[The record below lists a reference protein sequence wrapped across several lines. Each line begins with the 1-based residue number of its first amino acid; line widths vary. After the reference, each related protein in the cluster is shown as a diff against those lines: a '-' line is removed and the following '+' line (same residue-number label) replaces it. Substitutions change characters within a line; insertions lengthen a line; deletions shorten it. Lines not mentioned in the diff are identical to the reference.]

1 MKRWIK
7 LLTAI
12 AAVALIALTA
22 AAVATGGE
30 ARAGAKVEIG
40 KKPLGRILVDSKGIT
55 LYDFP
60 LDTDAAIPSGLW
72 WETRSTSGEWRR
84 SSRIGS
90 CGSRPR

>member
-1 MKRWIK
+1 VKHWVK
-7 LLTAI
+7 LLSAI
-12 AAVALIALTA
+12 AGFTLIALTA

-30 ARAGAKVEIG
+30 ARAGVKVEIG
-40 KKPLGRILVDSKGIT
+40 KTPLGRILVDSKGIT

-60 LDTDAAIPSGLW
+60 PDTDAAIPSGLW